1 MKTSSTTS
9 SALILRFTLIAALGF
24 IPCPVLLAEDAPLKP
39 KPAKPQAAEA
49 SSPRLVSLVLLL
61 SEARTLDA
69 AAVAH
74 AVSHA
79 GGGEVPEDA
88 VIAKSPSFV
97 VKTASGR
104 FAISTMGEPY
114 FTDCDKLAAELKDHT
129 LADAIRKHR
138 AWLSVDWIDK
148 DEKADLRKVYQQVG
162 QIIGQL
168 VKKDTL
174 AVYSPDT
181 DQFHINDGTLLG
193 HLKSDDPLQ
202 DLAPAGVAG
211 AEDGKV
217 TISSDDPKLIAAQDE
232 AEAHWPEFLAAFK
245 ARTKGQ
251 YFAVKGRLQEGDKG
265 EYLWIQVSDIDD
277 ELVHG
282 KLDNDP
288 TALKKVARG
297 ADLHVAIAD
306 VDDWL
311 YSVAPAGGK
320 GSGKEDIKGG
330 YTLRVFDEIEKA
342 NSPE

>member
-1 MKTSSTTS
+1 MKTTSITS
-9 SALILRFTLIAALGF
+9 SAVLALCAALSL
-24 IPCPVLLAEDAPLKP
+24 IPAPVLRAADELPP
-39 KPAKPQAAEA
+39 PSKPQPDEA
-49 SSPRLVSLVLLL
+49 PALRLVSLVLLL

-69 AAVAH
+69 AAVAK
-74 AVSHA
+74 AASHDD
-79 GGGEVPEDA
+79 GEKVAEDA
-88 VIAKSPSFV
+88 VTAKSPSFI
-97 VKTASGR
+97 VKTPAGR
-104 FAISTMGEPY
+104 FAVSTMAEPY
-114 FTDCDKLAAELKDHT
+114 FEASDKLAAELKDPT
-129 LADAIRKHR
+129 LADAIRQHR

-181 DQFHINDGTLLG
+181 DQFHINDATLLG

-211 AEDGKV
+211 AEDGKI
-217 TISSDDPKLIAAQDE
+217 TISSDDPKLIAAQEE
-232 AEAHWPEFLAAFK
+232 AEKNWPEFLAAFK
-245 ARTKGQ
+245 ARSKGQ

-277 ELVHG
+277 KLVHG

-288 TALKKVARG
+288 TALKKIARG
-297 ADLHVAIAD
+297 ADLHVAIEE

-311 YSVAPAGGK
+311 YSTAPAGEK
-320 GSGKEDIKGG
+320 ATGKEDTKGG
-330 YTLRVFDEIEKA
+330 YTLRVFDEIEKVKDG
-342 NSPE
+342 E